1 MRREWDISHLMEH
14 QFLDA
19 TIDLG
24 QCPRDHV
31 LFWVPSG
38 FVGLEQAIGVRWQG
52 GTQRTLD
59 GSYSVSKK

>member
-1 MRREWDISHLMEH
+1 MEH

-19 TIDLG
+19 TIDLD
-24 QCPRDHV
+24 QCPRDHA